1 VNRRLTLAIAVLAP
15 LSAAAAPRSWMD
27 ADPQD
32 SCESGLREAVER
44 SGFAG
49 PVAAAD
55 ELGRVAATCPDTAA
69 SGLAHLAAGMLL
81 LDAAK
86 GAAALPLLRQA
97 DISRTALSDYATLA
111 QARALDATSDASAA
125 GVYLA
130 AVDAQPDGPEA
141 CGALERAAEL
151 FERSQDPA
159 NADAALERAL
169 TTCPARKPSL
179 LLAMARLRETRR
191 DPAGAA
197 EIYRRID
204 RDFPASPQAVAADR
218 ALAALG
224 LPIAPTAEER
234 NTRDLRTALA
244 FFEGGEERDAAALLR
259 SLETRRLTS
268 EDMDLVRTRLG
279 RCLMALKR
287 TREARAQLSR
297 VGVDSPSGAEAAF
310 YRGRLA
316 EQANG
321 STDQIEAVPALFP
334 GSPWAEEALLAL
346 ANHYQKDARDEEAL
360 PYYRRLLQSFPN
372 GRYADRAAWKVGWG
386 DYRQG
391 RLEEAAL
398 TFERAVRV
406 YPKSNFTPGMLY
418 WAGRARSDLRDFDRA
433 RQLLTEVIQRY
444 KRTYHGLRAQETLA
458 SLPGKAATPP
468 PSLGPRSPDALPL
481 VPEPWASRVRQL
493 MLIDRLDEAAAE
505 IRRAPADTMTRATLA
520 WIETRRG
527 RLRAAIN
534 VMKAAHPEYLSEAGD
549 ELPDNVW
556 KVLYPI
562 QYFDDLRDEAVRQG
576 LDPALVAA
584 LVCQEST
591 FDAGAVS
598 RAGAR
603 GLMQVM
609 PHTGRTLAR
618 SLGVRFSAHKLHD
631 PATSLEFGTHYLR
644 GLMDRF
650 GGRVERVLAAYN
662 AGPERVEAWT
672 AAKPDMSAEEFIE
685 SIPFTE
691 TRLYVMIVL
700 SSREQYRRLY
710 DFSTAPSAAV
720 AGSPRP

>member
-1 VNRRLTLAIAVLAP
+1 MD
-15 LSAAAAPRSWMD
+15 AAPQD
-27 ADPQD
+27 A
-32 SCESGLREAVER
+32 CESSVREAIER

-49 PVAAAD
+49 PAAAAD
-55 ELGRVAATCPDTAA
+55 ELGRAAAACPDTPAA
-69 SGLAHLAAGMLL
+69 GLAHLAAGMLL

-86 GAAALPLLRQA
+86 GAAALPLLRQP
-97 DISRTALSDYATLA
+97 DIALTALADYGALA
-111 QARALDATSDASAA
+111 QARALDATADAGAA
-125 GVYLA
+125 PAYLA
-130 AVDAQPDGPEA
+130 AVAAQPDGPSA
-141 CGALERAAEL
+141 CGALERASEL
-151 FERSQDPA
+151 FQKSNDLERSFATLQKA
-159 NADAALERAL
+159 LAA
-169 TTCPARKPSL
+169 CPSRTPTL
-179 LLAMARLRETRR
+179 LLALGQLRETQGDRN
-191 DPAGAA
+191 DAA
-197 EIYRRID
+197 EVYRRID
-204 RDFPASPQAVAADR
+204 RDFPASAQAVAAGR
-218 ALAALG
+218 RMTALRI
-224 LPIAPTAEER
+224 PIATTAEDR

-244 FFEGGEERDAAALLR
+244 LFDAGNERDAAAVFR
-259 SLETRRLTS
+259 SLEARRLTAA
-268 EDMDLVRTRLG
+268 DTDLVRTRLG
-279 RCLMALKR
+279 RCLMILKK
-287 TREARAQLSR
+287 TREAKAQLSR

-321 STDQIEAVPALFP
+321 STDQIEAVPAIFP
-334 GSPWAEEALLAL
+334 DSPWAEEALLAL

-360 PYYRRLLQSFPN
+360 PYYRRLLQSFPK

-398 TFERAVRV
+398 TFERAVRLD
-406 YPKSNFTPGMLY
+406 PKSNFTPGMLY
-418 WAGRARSDLRDFDRA
+418 WAGRARADLHDVDRA
-433 RQLLTEVIQRY
+433 RQLLTEVVQRY

-458 SLPGKAATPP
+458 LLPGKPAPPP
-468 PSLGPRSPDALPL
+468 PSLGPRDPAAVAQ
-481 VPEPWASRVRQL
+481 VPEPWARRVRQL

-505 IRRAPADTMTRATLA
+505 IRRAPAGTMARATLA

-534 VMKAAHPEYLSEAGD
+534 VMKSAHPEYLSEAGD
-549 ELPDNVW
+549 ALPEEVW
-556 KVLYPI
+556 KILYPI
-562 QYFDDLRDEAVRQG
+562 QYEDALRDEAARRT

-609 PHTGRTLAR
+609 PRTGRTLAR
-618 SLGVRFSAHKLHD
+618 SLGMRFSARNLHD
-631 PATSLEFGTHYLR
+631 PDTSLAFGTHYLR

-650 GGRVERVLAAYN
+650 DGRVERVLAAYN

-672 AAKPDMSAEEFIE
+672 ALRPDMPAEEFIE

-700 SSREQYRRLY
+700 ASREQYRRLY
-710 DFSTAPSAAV
+710 DFGVAPTAAD
-720 AGSPRP
+720 AGKPQP